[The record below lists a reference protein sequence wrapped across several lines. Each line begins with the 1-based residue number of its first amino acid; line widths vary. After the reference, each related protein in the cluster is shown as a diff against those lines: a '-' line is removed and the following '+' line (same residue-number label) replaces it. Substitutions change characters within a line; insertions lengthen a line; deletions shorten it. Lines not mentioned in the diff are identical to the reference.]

1 MNLRKS
7 KFANSLSDPRSW
19 LQLRLPD
26 VQATLQ
32 TVQVL
37 AALCVALLG
46 TGLARAETGVT
57 AQTVLIGQSV
67 SLTGPLAEI
76 GNDFSEGFKAYIDEV
91 NRRGGV
97 FGRRLKLVQMDDG
110 YVPQRSLANTEKL
123 IGEDKVFALVG
134 NLGTAN
140 VTGVLPLLEQHRV
153 PLFAAFTG
161 ADSLRRTPNR
171 YLFTVMASYGS
182 ETEKMVQH
190 LSTIGIK
197 SIAVA
202 YQNNTFGQEG
212 LAGVQAAMKDRQI
225 APIASAAIETDA
237 RDVAVA
243 AQTIARAR
251 PQAVILTMA
260 GKATIEFIRE
270 FKKTGVTAQLLVL
283 SVADTNLLVKQFGKD
298 AAGILVTQT
307 MPAPFSDKLGVSR
320 EFRQLMRS
328 AGKDKHVGYASMTG
342 FVSAKAFVEALR
354 LTGPDLTRERFMS
367 AIESAK
373 NMDLGGYVLRFGPEK
388 HHGSTYVETT
398 MIKPGGSLFVY

>member
-1 MNLRKS
+1 MNLSKS

-26 VQATLQ
+26 LQATLQ

-37 AALCVALLG
+37 VALCVTLLG

-76 GNDFSEGFKAYIDEV
+76 GNDFGEGFKAYIDEV

-123 IGEDKVFALVG
+123 IGEDKIFALVG

-140 VTGVLPLLEQHRV
+140 VTGVLPLLEKHRV

-171 YLFTVMASYGS
+171 YLFTVMASYGT

-190 LSTIGIK
+190 LSTTDIN

-212 LAGVQAAMKDRQI
+212 LAGVQAAMKDRKI
-225 APIASAAIETDA
+225 APIATAAIETDA

-251 PQAVILTMA
+251 PQAVILTTA

-270 FKKTGVTAQLLVL
+270 FKKTGVAAQLLLL

-328 AGKDKHVGYASMTG
+328 AGKDNHVGYASMTG

>member
-1 MNLRKS
+1 M
-7 KFANSLSDPRSW
+7 LSG
-19 LQLRLPD
+19 
-26 VQATLQ
+26 A
-32 TVQVL
+32 
-37 AALCVALLG
+37 
-46 TGLARAETGVT
+46 GLAQAETGVT

-190 LSTIGIK
+190 LSTIGIN

-212 LAGVQAAMKDRQI
+212 LAGVQAAMKDRKI
-225 APIASAAIETDA
+225 APIATAAIETDA

-251 PQAVILTMA
+251 PQAVILTTA

-270 FKKTGVTAQLLVL
+270 FKKSGVAAQLLVL

-307 MPAPFSDKLGVSR
+307 MLAPFSDKLGVSR
-320 EFRQLMRS
+320 EFRQLMKFV
-328 AGKDKHVGYASMTG
+328 GKDKHVGYASMTG

-354 LTGPDLTRERFMS
+354 LAGPDLTREKFMM
-367 AIESAK
+367 AIESK
-373 NMDLGGYVLRFGPEK
+373 KIMDIGGYVLRFGPEN

>member
-1 MNLRKS
+1 MNLKIS

-19 LQLRLPD
+19 LQPRLPD
-26 VQATLQ
+26 MRVTRQA
-32 TVQVL
+32 VQVL
-37 AALCVALLG
+37 AALCATLLG
-46 TGLARAETGVT
+46 IGLTRAETGVT

-76 GNDFSEGFKAYIDEV
+76 GTDFSEGFKAYIDEV

-97 FGRRLKLVQMDDG
+97 FGRRLKLVLMDDG
-110 YVPQRSLANTEKL
+110 YVPQQSLANTEKL
-123 IGEDKVFALVG
+123 IGEDRVFALAG

-153 PLFAAFTG
+153 PLFSAFTG
-161 ADSLRRTPNR
+161 ADSLRHTPNR
-171 YLFTVMASYGS
+171 YVFTVMASYGN

-190 LSTIGIK
+190 LTTVGIK

-202 YQNNTFGQEG
+202 YQNNAFGQEG

-237 RDVAVA
+237 RDAAVA

-260 GKATIEFIRE
+260 GKPTIEFIRE
-270 FKKTGVTAQLLVL
+270 FKKTGVAAQLLLL

-328 AGKDKHVGYASMTG
+328 VGKDKHVGYASMTG

-354 LTGPDLTRERFMS
+354 LTGPDLTREKFMAS
-367 AIESAK
+367 IESAK

-388 HHGSTYVETT
+388 HHGSIYVETT
-398 MIKPGGSLFVY
+398 MIKPGGALFVY

>member
-1 MNLRKS
+1 MNK
-7 KFANSLSDPRSW
+7 
-19 LQLRLPD
+19 
-26 VQATLQ
+26 
-32 TVQVL
+32 
-37 AALCVALLG
+37 
-46 TGLARAETGVT
+46 
-57 AQTVLIGQSV
+57 
-67 SLTGPLAEI
+67 
-76 GNDFSEGFKAYIDEV
+76 
-91 NRRGGV
+91 
-97 FGRRLKLVQMDDG
+97 
-110 YVPQRSLANTEKL
+110 KL
-123 IGEDKVFALVG
+123 ISALA
-134 NLGTAN
+134 L
-140 VTGVLPLLEQHRV
+140 
-153 PLFAAFTG
+153 
-161 ADSLRRTPNR
+161 
-171 YLFTVMASYGS
+171 M
-182 ETEKMVQH
+182 
-190 LSTIGIK
+190 
-197 SIAVA
+197 
-202 YQNNTFGQEG
+202 

-243 AQTIARAR
+243 AQTLARAR
-251 PQAVILTMA
+251 PQAVILTTA

-270 FKKTGVTAQLLVL
+270 FKKTGVAAQLLLL

-307 MPAPFSDKLGVSR
+307 MPAPFSDKLAVSR

-354 LTGPDLTRERFMS
+354 LTGPDLTREKFMS